1 MELIG
6 TLRKQA
12 KALRS
17 IVTDSETNLVRDHLL
32 SLIDRC
38 EKLADEAEREIAES
52 RPKRGSD

>member
-1 MELIG
+1 MEVVG

-17 IVTDSETNLVRDHLL
+17 IATYLEPNLVRDNLL

-38 EKLADEAEREIAES
+38 ERLADEAEREIAES
-52 RPKRGSD
+52 RPKRGND